1 MSQECDY
8 WLIAARGRRENRAPV
23 TAITIR
29 ITPAQYKYTM
39 RNPGGSNGEA
49 THRSSRRPVQMGIRS
64 RRRRHQWLFYVNS
77 QSSNLD
83 PKVDSAMDEA
93 KAVREI
99 AKGLGQLSVAL
110 RQIYDVLEEI
120 KRSLPAKV

>member
-1 MSQECDY
+1 
-8 WLIAARGRRENRAPV
+8 
-23 TAITIR
+23 
-29 ITPAQYKYTM
+29 
-39 RNPGGSNGEA
+39 
-49 THRSSRRPVQMGIRS
+49 MGIRS

-83 PKVDSAMDEA
+83 PKVDAAMDEA

-99 AKGLGQLSVAL
+99 ANGLGQLSVAL